1 MEDPISKS
9 RILAYINCPFGYK
22 LRYVQDLKTETNI
35 YCERGIKIHDVA
47 NKFFDGFPEFKGNLP
62 IVAMKM
68 TSYIKGLCEDGDY
81 EKYKDYFKNFINLE
95 SKRYMKVGYDR
106 FKPLYRELH
115 VEDKVAGLHGY
126 VDRVDKT
133 KKGNYIVWDY
143 KTGTIGGMKAKNGI
157 RKYMIEL
164 TVYAHLIMKKDN
176 FPAEL
181 FTLQEYAN
189 MKDIPLDKIWVGIID
204 LKKGKKYKVKLTQKN
219 LDDMLKLKDKVVG
232 LIEKEHFPRV
242 KKCPYFCD
250 YKKICK
256 EAV

>member
-1 MEDPISKS
+1 M
-9 RILAYINCPFGYK
+9 YCTCPFGYK

-47 NKFFDGFPEFKGNLP
+47 NKFFDEFSEFKGNLAV
-62 IVAMKM
+62 IAMQM
-68 TSYIKGLCEDGDY
+68 TTYIKGLCEDGDY

-95 SKRYMKVGYDR
+95 SKRYMKVGHDR
-106 FKPLYRELH
+106 FKPLYREPHLS
-115 VEDKVAGLHGY
+115 DKAAGLHGY
-126 VDRVDKT
+126 IDRVDKT
-133 KKGNYIVWDY
+133 KKGRYIVWDY

-157 RKYMIEL
+157 RKYMMEL
-164 TVYAHLIMKKDN
+164 TIYAYLIMKKDN
-176 FPAEL
+176 
-181 FTLQEYAN
+181 
-189 MKDIPLDKIWVGIID
+189 IPIDKIWVGIID

-219 LDDMLKLKDKVVG
+219 INDMLKLKDKVVG
-232 LIEKEHFPRV
+232 LIDKEHFPRV